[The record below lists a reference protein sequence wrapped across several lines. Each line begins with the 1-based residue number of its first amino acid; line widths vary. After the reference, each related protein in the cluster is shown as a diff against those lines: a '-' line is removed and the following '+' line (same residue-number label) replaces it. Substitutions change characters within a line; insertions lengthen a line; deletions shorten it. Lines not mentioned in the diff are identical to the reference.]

1 MNTKLF
7 KMFIEELKEQGI
19 KVEKL
24 NLSQVS
30 ESIKLYKVL
39 KKYKTLQVVKPGE
52 GVY

>member
-1 MNTKLF
+1 MSVKIF

-39 KKYKTLQVVKPGE
+39 NQ
-52 GVY
+52 

>member
-1 MNTKLF
+1 MVAPVKEFIKPMNTKLF
-7 KMFIEELKEQGI
+7 KKFIKELIEQGI

-39 KKYKTLQVVKPGE
+39 N
-52 GVY
+52 

>member
-1 MNTKLF
+1 MVALVKELIKTMNTKLF
-7 KMFIEELKEQGI
+7 KKFIEELREQGI

-39 KKYKTLQVVKPGE
+39 NQ
-52 GVY
+52 